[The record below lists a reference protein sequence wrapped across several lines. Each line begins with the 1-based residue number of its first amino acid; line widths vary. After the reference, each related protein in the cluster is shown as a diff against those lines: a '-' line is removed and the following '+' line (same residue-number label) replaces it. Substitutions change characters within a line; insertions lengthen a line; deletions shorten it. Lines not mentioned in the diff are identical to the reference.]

1 MAKPSPGPWRVLRR
15 ANRVAIKRIMIV
27 DADARLVV
35 EFGPRED
42 RFRMM
47 RGRNAVDAQD
57 QANALAIAELP
68 ELIAALWLAVRQTD
82 ELRNRGPDPLLGS
95 EWIGRAREVL
105 RRVGYLTAA

>member
-57 QANALAIAELP
+57 QANA
-68 ELIAALWLAVRQTD
+68 VRQTD

-105 RRVGYLTAA
+105 RRVGY